1 MTRLIEDRVLL
12 AEETLDAYVDLRGDD
27 YDDDVELATDIITDI
42 MHLCESRGL
51 DFEDI
56 VKQATAHFNTEQEEE
71 A

>member
-27 YDDDVELATDIITDI
+27 YDDDMGLVTDILTDI
-42 MHLCESRGL
+42 MHFCEDKGT
-51 DFEDI
+51 DFEGA
-56 VKQATAHFNTEQEEE
+56 VRTATEHFTHEQEEE